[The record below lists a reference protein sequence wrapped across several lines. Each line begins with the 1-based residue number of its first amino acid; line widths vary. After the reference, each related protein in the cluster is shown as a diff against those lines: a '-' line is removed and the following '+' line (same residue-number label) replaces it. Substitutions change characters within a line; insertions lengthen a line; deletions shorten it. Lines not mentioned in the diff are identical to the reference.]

1 MFIQI
6 DEAIED
12 VKNGRMLI
20 VVDDEDRENE
30 GDFFIASEWV
40 TPEVINFMTKY
51 GRGLVCV
58 SLTKERLKELELDL
72 MAPENTSKMGT
83 RFTVSVDAVKGTTTG
98 ISAFDRATTIK
109 MLIDKNT
116 RPSDLARPGHIFPL
130 MADEGGVLKRAG
142 HTEAT
147 VDLSRLAGLYSSGI
161 LCEIMHTD
169 GTMAKMPELMEIA
182 EKFDLH
188 IVSIRDLIEYRF
200 RNEKLVKREVE
211 TRIPNEFGDWKL
223 ICYSSRIDSY
233 LHLALVM
240 GEIADEE
247 SVLVRVHSQCF
258 TGDTLGSFRCDCQA
272 QLHQSMKMI
281 AEEGRGVLLYMHQEG
296 RGIGLL
302 NKLKTYVLQDKGK
315 DTVEANEE
323 LGFKADLRDYGIGAQ
338 ILVDL
343 GLHEIRVLTNNPRKI
358 VGLEGYGLKVVE
370 RVPIE
375 IPPSHYSEKYL
386 KTKKEKL
393 GHLLEDIK

>member
-1 MFIQI
+1 MSVSI
-6 DEAIED
+6 EKAIED
-12 VKNGRMLI
+12 VKNGKMLI

-40 TPEVINFMTKY
+40 TPEAINFMTKY

-72 MAPENTSKMGT
+72 MAKENTSKMGT
-83 RFTVSVDAVKGTTTG
+83 RFTISVDARIGTTTG
-98 ISAFDRATTIK
+98 ISAFDRATTVK
-109 MLIDKNT
+109 ALIDANT
-116 RPSDLARPGHIFPL
+116 VPSDLAKPGHIFPL

-147 VDLSRLAGLYSSGI
+147 VDLTRLAGLYPSGI
-161 LCEIMHTD
+161 LCEIMHND
-169 GTMAKMPELMEIA
+169 GTMAKMPELLEIA
-182 EKFDLH
+182 EKFQLH
-188 IVSIRDLIEYRF
+188 IFSIRDLIEYRF
-200 RNEKLVKREVE
+200 RKEKLVKREVE
-211 TRIPNEFGDWKL
+211 TSIPNEFGQWKL
-223 ICYSSRIDSY
+223 ICYSSKIDSY
-233 LHLALVM
+233 LHLALIM
-240 GEIADEE
+240 GEIETDEP
-247 SVLVRVHSQCF
+247 VLVRVHSQCF
-258 TGDTLGSFRCDCQA
+258 TGDTLGSLRCDCQS
-272 QLHQSMKMI
+272 QLRQSMRII
-281 AEEGRGVLLYMHQEG
+281 AEEGTGVLLYMHQEG

-302 NKLKTYVLQDKGK
+302 NKLKTYELQDQGK

-343 GLHEIRVLTNNPRKI
+343 GLHKIRVLTNNPRKI
-358 VGLEGYGLKVVE
+358 VGLEGYGLNVVE

-375 IPPSHYSEKYL
+375 VPASHHSEKYL

-393 GHLLEDIK
+393 GHLLNKVE

>member
-1 MFIQI
+1 MFISI
-6 DEAIED
+6 EGAIED
-12 VKNGRMLI
+12 VKNGWMLI
-20 VVDDEDRENE
+20 VVDDEERENE

-40 TPEVINFMTKY
+40 TPEAINFMTKY

-58 SLTKERLKELELDL
+58 SLMKERLKELELDL
-72 MAPENTSKMGT
+72 MTPENTSKMGT
-83 RFTVSVDAVKGTTTG
+83 PFTVSVDAVKGTTTG

-109 MLIDKNT
+109 ALIDKNIK
-116 RPSDLARPGHIFPL
+116 PSDLARPGHIFPL
-130 MADEGGVLKRAG
+130 MADQGGVLKRAG

-147 VDLSRLAGLYSSGI
+147 VDLSRLAGLYPSGV

-169 GTMAKMPELMEIA
+169 GTMAKMPELIEIA
-182 EKFDLH
+182 TEFGLH

-200 RNEKLVKREVE
+200 RKEKLVKREVG
-211 TRIPNEFGDWKL
+211 TSIPNEFGEWKL
-223 ICYSSRIDSY
+223 ICYSNKIDSY
-233 LHLALVM
+233 LHLALVK
-240 GEIADEE
+240 GEITGDEP
-247 SVLVRVHSQCF
+247 VLVRVHSQCF
-258 TGDTLGSFRCDCQA
+258 TGDTLGSLKCDCQA
-272 QLHQSMKMI
+272 QLHQSMKVI

-302 NKLKTYVLQDKGK
+302 NKLKTYALQDQGK

-370 RVPIE
+370 RIPIE
-375 IPPSHYSEKYL
+375 IPASHHSEKYL
-386 KTKKEKL
+386 KAKKEKL
-393 GHLLEDIK
+393 GHLLEDIE